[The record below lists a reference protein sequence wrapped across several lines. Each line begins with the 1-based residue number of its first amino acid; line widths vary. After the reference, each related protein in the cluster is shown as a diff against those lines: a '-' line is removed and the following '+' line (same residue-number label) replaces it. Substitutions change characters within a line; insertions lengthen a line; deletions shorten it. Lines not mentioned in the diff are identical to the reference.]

1 MAETIA
7 LNVNVNTGEAVSSL
21 GQLEKATKKVT
32 QTTKTAAKESQTLE
46 QQFDALN
53 KEIKE
58 SPVNI
63 RAMNK
68 QIQAY
73 QGIALEAGR
82 TSPLGKEAIRKA
94 AEIKDRYIDIQ
105 NEVNRLANDG
115 VKLKAALDI
124 GSTLVAGFAG
134 FQGVMALIGSDNED
148 LRKSMVKLQG
158 AMSLLMAVETLRK
171 NLEKES
177 TVVLV
182 YKNTVEKASV
192 MWTKA
197 MTLAQLGYNLV
208 MGKGTKAMKI
218 FRIALASTGI
228 GLIIV
233 GIGLLI
239 ANFDK
244 VTAAVKWFGNMVYK
258 FFKPQIDLVITALQ
272 WLGIV
277 ATDEA
282 KAQEAA
288 AQKTIKAS
296 EDRRKEIDKL
306 LKKNTEANE
315 KIISDLD
322 FEIRKRKAL
331 GLSTTEIELKKLE
344 TLIFIAKEEKKLQ
357 SENIKRMFEEVK
369 ARMAL
374 GTITQEQRDEINEHY
389 KEVIQARKET
399 TKTIKKAEEDL
410 AIFKIDLKKK
420 EKEDL
425 EKAAADRKKIYK
437 KTVTDNKKAEDI
449 ITKNLEKE
457 EVKRLALLEKAR
469 IKKAKLLAD
478 EQKREDEQFELFQEL
493 TNTAYEQELHLL
505 AKQYEKK
512 YALALGNAELTKA
525 LKEQSDL
532 DIAALN
538 KKFDDE
544 AAVIK
549 AEKDEADDAADD
561 AKDEKKAADRQ
572 QDLDDMSA
580 KLDNASAFLGSLQ
593 TLNNLASGKSEAQQ
607 KKAFERTKKIQ
618 AAEAMIAAAKGIVN
632 ILGQT
637 SVIPEPFATVYKGV
651 QIAILAIT
659 LAAQL
664 KKIKSAKFGG
674 GGSTIQ
680 TPSLGGGGGTSA
692 PTLSPISNTNTLIG
706 QDNKVYVTETD
717 ISNTQNKVAVI
728 EERATF

>member
-32 QTTKTAAKESQTLE
+32 QTTKTAAKETQTLD
-46 QQFDALN
+46 QQFEALN

-58 SPVNI
+58 SPVSI

-73 QGIALEAGR
+73 QSIALEAGR
-82 TSPLGKEAIRKA
+82 TSPLGKQAIQKA
-94 AEIKDRYIDIQ
+94 AAIKDKYIDIQ

-182 YKNTVEKASV
+182 AKNTAEKISV

-228 GLIIV
+228 GLLIV
-233 GIGLLI
+233 GVGLLI

-258 FFKPQIDLVITALQ
+258 VFKPQIDLVIDALK

-315 KIISDLD
+315 KIISDLE
-322 FEIRKRKAL
+322 FELKLRKINGEETTELERKILKQRLIDAQIGFRLAAEKRKL
-331 GLSTTEIELKKLE
+331 LLSEYKLKLKMGE
-344 TLIFIAKEEKKLQ
+344 YDAEQAKEVNKQLAEQNESLKELNKIIRQ
-357 SENIKRMFEEVK
+357 SDNELILFDAENRV
-369 ARMAL
+369 
-374 GTITQEQRDEINEHY
+374 Q
-389 KEVIQARKET
+389 
-399 TKTIKKAEEDL
+399 
-410 AIFKIDLKKK
+410 KKK
-420 EKEDL
+420 DL
-425 EKAAADRKKIYK
+425 EKAADDRRKINN
-437 KTVTDNKKAEDI
+437 KTVADNKKAEDV

-457 EVKRLALLEKAR
+457 EAKRLAL
-469 IKKAKLLAD
+469 IKKAKDNRIAEENKLLMTLENLD
-478 EQKREDEQFELFQEL
+478 EAYRLNQLTKQQQEIEAVG
-493 TNTAYEQELHLL
+493 N
-505 AKQYEKK
+505 K
-512 YALALGNAELTKA
+512 YFALQNAAILNAEELIRIDMMIATEKA
-525 LKEQSDL
+525 A
-532 DIAALN
+532 IN
-538 KKFDDE
+538 KKFEDE

-549 AEKDEADDAADD
+549 AEKDAADDAADD
-561 AKDEKKAADRQ
+561 KIKEDKKEARQ

-580 KLDNASAFLGSLQ
+580 RLDNASAFLGSLQ

-618 AAEAMIAAAKGIVN
+618 AAEAMIAAAKGVVN
-632 ILGQT
+632 IIGQT
-637 SVIPEPFATVYKGV
+637 SLLPIPLDAVYKGV
-651 QIAILAIT
+651 QIAILAAT

-664 KKIKSAKFGG
+664 KKINSAKFGG

-680 TPSLGGGGGTSA
+680 TPSVGGGGGSA

>member
-32 QTTKTAAKESQTLE
+32 QTTKTAAKETQTLD
-46 QQFDALN
+46 QQFEALN

-58 SPVNI
+58 SPVSI

-73 QGIALEAGR
+73 QSIALEAGR
-82 TSPLGKEAIRKA
+82 TSPLGKQAIQKA
-94 AEIKDRYIDIQ
+94 AAIKDKYVDIQ

-228 GLIIV
+228 GLIII

-277 ATDEA
+277 ASDEA
-282 KAQEAA
+282 QAQEAA

-296 EDRRKEIDKL
+296 QDRRKEIDKL
-306 LKKNTEANE
+306 IKKNTEANE
-315 KIISDLD
+315 RVINDLE
-322 FEIRKRKAL
+322 F
-331 GLSTTEIELKKLE
+331 ELKLRKINGEETAELE
-344 TLIFIAKEEKKLQ
+344 RKILKQRILDARINFRLLAEKRNL
-357 SENIKRMFEEVK
+357 
-369 ARMAL
+369 L
-374 GTITQEQRDEINEHY
+374 L
-389 KEVIQARKET
+389 
-399 TKTIKKAEEDL
+399 AE
-410 AIFKIDLKKK
+410 FRLKKK
-420 EKEDL
+420 MGEYDAEQIKEVLSELADQNKSLDDFNKIIRQSDKDLILFDAENRVQKKKDL
-425 EKAAADRKKIYK
+425 EKAAEDRKKIYK
-437 KTVTDNKKAEDI
+437 KTVADNKKAEDI

-457 EVKRLALLEKAR
+457 EEKRLAILEKAR

-538 KKFDDE
+538 KKWEDE

-580 KLDNASAFLGSLQ
+580 RLDNAAAFLGSLQ

-607 KKAFERTKKIQ
+607 KRAFERNKKIQ
-618 AAEAMIAAAKGIVN
+618 AGLAMISAAKGVVN
-632 ILGQT
+632 IIGQL
-637 SVIPEPFATVYKGV
+637 SAIPSPFDAVYKGV
-651 QIAILAIT
+651 QIAILAAT
-659 LAAQL
+659 LVATL

-674 GGSTIQ
+674 SGSPIQ

>member
-1 MAETIA
+1 MSETIA

-32 QTTKTAAKESQTLE
+32 QTTKGAVKETQTLD
-46 QQFDALN
+46 QQFEALN

-58 SPVNI
+58 SPVSI

-73 QGIALEAGR
+73 QSIALEAGR
-82 TSPLGKEAIRKA
+82 TSPLGKQAIQKA
-94 AEIKDRYIDIQ
+94 AAIKDKYIDIQ

-134 FQGVMALIGSDNED
+134 FQGVMALVGSDNEE

-197 MTLAQLGYNLV
+197 MTFAQVAYNLV

-228 GLIIV
+228 GLIII

-258 FFKPQIDLVITALQ
+258 FFKPQIDLVIDALQ
-272 WLGIV
+272 WLGVV
-277 ATDEA
+277 ASDEA
-282 KAQEAA
+282 QAQEAA

-306 LKKNTEANE
+306 LKKNIETNE
-315 KIISDLD
+315 KIIAGLD

-331 GLSTTEIELKKLE
+331 GLSTTEVELEKLE
-344 TLIFIAKEEKKLQ
+344 SLIFAAKEERKLQ
-357 SENIKRMFEEVK
+357 IEKLKSLAEELKQRILIGDLSKKQIEEFKEQVKEGVANLKEGNK
-369 ARMAL
+369 ARKL
-374 GTITQEQRDEINEHY
+374 
-389 KEVIQARKET
+389 
-399 TKTIKKAEEDL
+399 AEEDL
-410 AIFKIDLKKK
+410 AIFKIDLKQK

-425 EKAAADRKKIYK
+425 EKAAADRRKINK

-469 IKKAKLLAD
+469 IEKAKLLAD
-478 EQKREDEQFELFQEL
+478 EIKREDEQWELLQEL

-512 YALALGNAELTKA
+512 NALALGNADLTKA

-538 KKFDDE
+538 KKFEDE

-549 AEKDEADDAADD
+549 AEKDAADKAADD
-561 AKDEKKAADRQ
+561 KIKEDKKEARQ

-580 KLDNASAFLGSLQ
+580 RLDNASAFLSSLQ

-618 AAEAMIAAAKGIVN
+618 AAEAMIAAAKGVVN
-632 ILGQT
+632 IIGQT
-637 SVIPEPFATVYKGV
+637 SLLPIPLDAIYKGV
-651 QIAILAIT
+651 QISILAAT

-664 KKIKSAKFGG
+664 KKIKSAKFAG
-674 GGSTIQ
+674 GGSSIQ
-680 TPSLGGGGGTSA
+680 TPSLGGGGGSA
-692 PTLSPISNTNTLIG
+692 PTLNPISNTNTLIG

-717 ISNTQNKVAVI
+717 ISNTQNKVKVI